1 MREEGGRE
9 KEGGGGEVEG
19 RWRGGGGEVEGRG
32 RGGRKEGGRK
42 MEMEGARWRGEGG
55 EGGRK
60 REGRWRWREQCGGER
75 GERGWSASK
84 VSCSFT
90 LRCAVPG
97 LGLTDQICIQA
108 VQAVPRVGVVV
119 GLDLG
124 PADVV
129 HDLVFTLTWDL
140 ERQVEAHGVTCHIR
154 TYIHTY
160 VHMYVCMYIQ
170 LWKLY
175 ASALARNCSNEKVK
189 YSCKQG
195 GTHAPMHTHGRTH
208 TQKPTYS
215 TYLVP

>member
-1 MREEGGRE
+1 M
-9 KEGGGGEVEG
+9 EG
-19 RWRGGGGEVEGRG
+19 RWRGGGGEVEGR
-32 RGGRKEGGRK
+32 
-42 MEMEGARWRGEGG
+42 WRGEGG
-55 EGGRK
+55 EGGK
-60 REGRWRWREQCGGER
+60 KGEGRWRWRERGGGER
-75 GERGWSASK
+75 EERGEGRGREDGDGGSNVEGRGGERGWSASK